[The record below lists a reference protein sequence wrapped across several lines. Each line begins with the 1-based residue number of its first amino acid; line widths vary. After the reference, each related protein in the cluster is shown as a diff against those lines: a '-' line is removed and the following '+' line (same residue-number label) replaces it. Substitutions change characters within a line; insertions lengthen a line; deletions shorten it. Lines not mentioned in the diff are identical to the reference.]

1 MTLGETETTM
11 RQRRQLAET
20 AIAQATG
27 GEWEAAVATNRE
39 LLELGQDPD
48 AYNRLGKA
56 LAELGRHE
64 EALEAYEAALE
75 RDATNRIAERNVAR
89 LRVLMGGSD
98 GSGPGNGK
106 PEKASASAFIEEM
119 GKTGHAR
126 VINVGPARQLA
137 PLSPGNAVELVLDGE
152 LLMARVGDSEIGQV
166 EPRVGARL
174 AKLMKGGN
182 RYDAAITTVNGEE
195 VRIII
200 REVFAH
206 PDNFGKVSF
215 PGAATGRPAGV
226 RPDIRGSA
234 VRYDDDGEESE
245 ELEEEQEEV
254 EELDTTLPEFSAEPE
269 LEEELIEEP

>member
-1 MTLGETETTM
+1 MTLSDTELSI

-20 AIAQATG
+20 AIAQATR
-27 GEWEAAVATNRE
+27 GEWDAAVETNQQ
-39 LLELGQDPD
+39 LLELGPDTD

-56 LAELGRHE
+56 LAELGRHA
-64 EALEAYEAALE
+64 EALEAYEHALD

-89 LRVLMGGSD
+89 LRVLVGAEAAAPD
-98 GSGPGNGK
+98 NGK
-106 PEKASASAFIEEM
+106 AEKASASHFIEEM

-126 VINVGPARQLA
+126 LINLAAARQLA
-137 PLSPGNAVELVLDGE
+137 PLTPGDAVELTLDGE
-152 LLMARVGDSEIGQV
+152 LVVARVGDAEIGQV

-182 RYDAAITTVNGEE
+182 RYEAAITVLDREE

-215 PGAATGRPAGV
+215 PGSATARSGGDV
-226 RPDIRGSA
+226 RPYMKGTPL
-234 VRYDDDGEESE
+234 RYDDEEESE
-245 ELEEEQEEV
+245 ELEEEPEEV

-269 LEEELIEEP
+269 LEEELLEEP

>member
-1 MTLGETETTM
+1 MTLGDTETTM

-20 AIAQATG
+20 AITQATG
-27 GEWEAAVATNRE
+27 GEWDSAVQTNRQ
-39 LLELGQDPD
+39 LLELGPDTD

-56 LAELGRHE
+56 LAELGRHD
-64 EALEAYEAALE
+64 EALEAYEQALA

-89 LRVLMGGSD
+89 LRVLLGGGN

-106 PEKASASAFIEEM
+106 PEKASAADFIEEM

-126 VINVGPARQLA
+126 VINVAPARHLA
-137 PLSPGNAVELVLDGE
+137 PLSPGDGVELRLDGD
-152 LLMARVGDSEIGQV
+152 LLVARVGDTEIGQV

-182 RYDAAITTVNGEE
+182 RYEAAITVVNGDE

-215 PGAATGRPAGV
+215 PGSASGRGTDV
-226 RPDIRGSA
+226 RPYMKGSA
-234 VRYDDDGEESE
+234 LRYDDDGEESE
-245 ELEEEQEEV
+245 ELEEEPEEV
-254 EELDTTLPEFSAEPE
+254 EELDTSLPEFSAEPE
-269 LEEELIEEP
+269 LEEELLEEP